1 MRKAIGALTHY
12 SWWSS
17 MVHTVTWVQLGLFVN
32 SFPNHSS
39 FTSLPHS
46 IQHTTAVATTTSYRF
61 SSSVLSAFTTST
73 ATSTT
78 TRSTSVVVGPRLAI
92 DESYPGLKRV
102 SSNPD
107 IFVIE
112 NFLSSAA
119 CADIMQQAQAKG
131 TLAQSPVAYAGWTQD
146 FQDLTELAIKGPVSW
161 LALIGAWFQV
171 KDNTSGSDGD
181 LTSNPTI
188 QLVVHALQNFGVLL
202 VVTIAAIAAFTKS
215 RADGLQRLRTSTS
228 TTLDDLSNPTSGTTE
243 FVQRAALLFD
253 SGSSSSIGTPT
264 TISDQA
270 ALFEAPTVIR
280 YEPGQVLAPHF
291 DANRS
296 AATEDA
302 NRGGQTL
309 ATLIVYLNNVPRGG
323 LTRFGKVPA
332 AAAEAGRGGGQ
343 PQQDDSSTSLERM
356 SQDPNLT
363 IQPKLGDALLFFPAD
378 AAGRFDERTEHEGC
392 PAVDEKWIARI
403 WRHSNRVPPPF
414 GLSDATLSQL

>member
-1 MRKAIGALTHY
+1 
-12 SWWSS
+12 
-17 MVHTVTWVQLGLFVN
+17 MVYTVTWVQLGLFVH
-32 SFPNHSS
+32 SFPSQSS

-46 IQHTTAVATTTSYRF
+46 VRPTTATTTTTSYRF
-61 SSSVLSAFTTST
+61 GSSARSAFATSTSTTT
-73 ATSTT
+73 ATST
-78 TRSTSVVVGPRLAI
+78 SGVVVGPRLAI

-107 IFVIE
+107 IFVLE
-112 NFLSSAA
+112 QFLSPAA
-119 CADIMQQAQAKG
+119 CADIIQQAQAKG

-161 LALIGAWFQV
+161 LALIGAWYQV
-171 KDNTSGSDGD
+171 KESTNANGGVVGD
-181 LTSNPTI
+181 WTSNPTI

-202 VVTIAAIAAFTKS
+202 VVAIAAIGAYTKS
-215 RADGLQRLRTSTS
+215 RAAGLQQLRTSTS

-243 FVQRAALLFD
+243 FVQRAAQLF
-253 SGSSSSIGTPT
+253 SGGSTRT
-264 TISDQA
+264 TMTVSDEA

-309 ATLIVYLNNVPRGG
+309 ATLIVYLNTVPRGG

-332 AAAEAGRGGGQ
+332 AAAAARGVG
-343 PQQDDSSTSLERM
+343 PQQEDENRM
-356 SQDPNLT
+356 QQDPNLT

-414 GLSDATLSQL
+414 GLSDTTLSQL